1 MFGLTPKLPS
11 HPGRPG
17 ERRWICRICGFIYD
31 ETVGDL
37 AHGFAPGTLWDDVP
51 SDWVCPVC
59 RVTKSDFDPLLDR
72 P

>member
-1 MFGLTPKLPS
+1 MFGLRPEMPR

-17 ERRWICRICGFIYD
+17 SRRWICRICGFIYD
-31 ETVGDL
+31 EAVGDL
-37 AHGFAPGTLWDDVP
+37 DHGFAPGTLWDDVP